1 MKPLTQVLVVD
12 DDAPI
17 RDFVK
22 ATLEGEGYQVV
33 TAENGWVALQ
43 LLTSRTPL
51 QPNIILLD
59 MRMPIVDGW
68 QFAQAYREL
77 PGPKVPI
84 IVLTAATDPARFAAQ
99 IKADNYLPKPFELT
113 DLLDM
118 VAQFTL
124 KPLC

>member
-1 MKPLTQVLVVD
+1 MKPQTQVLVVD

-33 TAENGWVALQ
+33 TAENGSVALQ
-43 LLTSRTPL
+43 ILSSGTAF

-68 QFAQAYREL
+68 QFAKAYQEL
-77 PGPKVPI
+77 PGIKVPI
-84 IVLTAATDPARFAAQ
+84 IVLTAATEPAKFAAQ
-99 IKADNYLPKPFELT
+99 IKADNYLPKPFDLA

-118 VAQFTL
+118 VAQL
-124 KPLC
+124 AHKPMF